1 MAQPRT
7 FWFKTLPIRAYIDA
21 PMPAT
26 SIPIPTMTWR
36 DVLRRAVD
44 WMRGE
49 PIQALLMAGLLAT
62 VVYFFGFYKVFMNG
76 TESPA
81 VWTARSWNSENDLEH
96 GFLIFPAALFI
107 VWYHRDALRA
117 AKKHPS
123 MAGLFFVLGGIIL
136 FVLAVR
142 TLQGRVAII
151 ALPLLIYGI
160 VHYVWGRATARWFI
174 FPCAFLLF
182 MIPAGFIVSRTV
194 GLQTLAATVAA
205 QLSGIFGIGVQSD
218 GVTLSALDG
227 SFQFEV
233 AGGCSGIRSLTAMTM
248 LAALYVHFTQREM
261 WKKVVIFASSLV
273 FALIGN
279 LVRIFTV
286 VIFAKFINPELAA
299 GLYHDY
305 SGFIFFPIAVGAMV
319 GFSNLLNRDWSNVM
333 RAATARDKG
342 GSIGQIADARAGE
355 KQAGP
360 ISYDY

>member
-1 MAQPRT
+1 V
-7 FWFKTLPIRAYIDA
+7 I
-21 PMPAT
+21 
-26 SIPIPTMTWR
+26 
-36 DVLRRAVD
+36 
-44 WMRGE
+44 
-49 PIQALLMAGLLAT
+49 
-62 VVYFFGFYKVFMNG
+62 
-76 TESPA
+76 
-81 VWTARSWNSENDLEH
+81 
-96 GFLIFPAALFI
+96 
-107 VWYHRDALRA
+107 
-117 AKKHPS
+117 
-123 MAGLFFVLGGIIL
+123 

-151 ALPLLIYGI
+151 ALPVLIYGI
-160 VHYVWGRATARWFI
+160 VRYIWGRETAKWFI

-182 MIPAGFIVSRTV
+182 MIPAGFLVSRTV

-205 QLSGIFGIGVQSD
+205 KLSAIFGIGVQSD
-218 GVTLSALDG
+218 GATLRALDG

-261 WKKVVIFASSLV
+261 WKKLLIFASSLV

-286 VIFAKFINPELAA
+286 VIFARFISPDLAA

-319 GFSNLLNRDWSNVM
+319 GFSNLLNRDWSNVVQ
-333 RAATARDKG
+333 AAMAKER
-342 GSIGQIADARAGE
+342 RPAGE
-355 KQAGP
+355 NEKLPETGVGAKRPGP